1 MLAKRVKECR
11 KKKGWTQQKLA
22 EKTGLSFNT
31 ITKIEQGIGDSPTLK
46 TLLKLSEALE
56 IGLDELVGR
65 NKKYREE
72 KI

>member
-11 KKKGWTQQKLA
+11 KQKGWTQQKLA

-56 IGLDELVGR
+56 VGLDELVGIKR
-65 NKKYREE
+65 SR
-72 KI
+72 

>member
-1 MLAKRVKECR
+1 MLSEKLKECR

-46 TLLKLSEALE
+46 TLIKLADVLGV
-56 IGLDELVGR
+56 GLDELVGR
-65 NKKYREE
+65 K
-72 KI
+72 

>member
-11 KKKGWTQQKLA
+11 NKKGWTQQKLA

-46 TLLKLSEALE
+46 TLIKLADALGA
-56 IGLDELVGR
+56 GLDELAGR
-65 NKKYREE
+65 K
-72 KI
+72 

>member
-1 MLAKRVKECR
+1 MLAKHLKEYR
-11 KKKGWTQQKLA
+11 KRKGWTQQKLA

-65 NKKYREE
+65 DKKHRG
-72 KI
+72 

>member
-22 EKTGLSFNT
+22 EKAGLSFNT

-46 TLLKLSEALE
+46 TLIKLADVLE
-56 IGLDELVGR
+56 VTIDELVGR
-65 NKKYREE
+65 
-72 KI
+72 

>member
-1 MLAKRVKECR
+1 MLGKRVKEYR
-11 KKKGWTQQKLA
+11 RQKGLTQQKLA

-56 IGLDELVGR
+56 IGLDELVGIKR
-65 NKKYREE
+65 SK
-72 KI
+72 

>member
-56 IGLDELVGR
+56 IGLDELVGIKR
-65 NKKYREE
+65 SK
-72 KI
+72 